1 VEGDRVMKL
10 KCNLNGKIDFTVQR
24 SVTGVV
30 ILVDDKVIFVN
41 DKDATTLASYIL
53 KILDVIEG
61 RV

>member
-1 VEGDRVMKL
+1 MKL